1 MKFCLVTISRV
12 WGTKGYLESSV
23 LSPDLT
29 VCIVGDE
36 RTGKTC
42 LAHTL
47 AGKEYTE
54 IKHSWYYPEEMEVNI
69 THTINWAAIT
79 EQEKI
84 DDLLK
89 QMIQESK
96 VCATR
101 QIKAK
106 KQEALINPSNSYFA
120 PTYLEHKEGEYQLP
134 MPEFC
139 RFTGVTEKYNP
150 GKKYVTLWD
159 CDGSKM
165 FHAFESLFI
174 SPDMVCVIAFDAS
187 KLQERKE
194 DEVGSAKAVVKG
206 VCKWMEVISS
216 RLLKK
221 TTCDG
226 ALSEFYPTFMFVGT
240 KLDKM
245 GMDLKEAKTF
255 AYEKM
260 ISLLRLEL
268 ANKPYAKFIAGSKN
282 GRLLFDDNPCIFFL
296 SNLADKRDPEVI
308 TAIQK
313 MVMQAAPPPVV
324 RPTWYTRFER
334 ELMMYTCK
342 KREPPPP
349 PKEYSRWSYSYD
361 KPTIFTPSLAP
372 MEDVEKIASEC
383 GITEKQEILKA
394 LKHFHRRGIFLYFG
408 DVPCLSKALIVHH
421 RWFTKL
427 LIYIL
432 SNLRSHPAG
441 LPMGMFAQE
450 RSENGFFYQELL
462 DWCIDTFRSNEKRHG
477 ESLMDVDGKEIMQ
490 LFSKFHLA
498 MDATETSLVS
508 RRSEDY
514 KAGAPFYYMPY
525 FLSPEPARQPNPDSY
540 LMLLHFQSGFVSDVL
555 LHKLML
561 KVGEWSKGIPKCE
574 CIK

>member
-1 MKFCLVTISRV
+1 MTISRA
-12 WGTKGYLESSV
+12 WATKGYLESSV
-23 LSPDLT
+23 LSPDIT

-54 IKHSWYYPEEMEVNI
+54 VKHSWYYPEEMEVNI
-69 THTINWAAIT
+69 NHTINWAALT

-89 QMIQESK
+89 QMIKESK
-96 VCATR
+96 DCATR
-101 QIKAK
+101 QIKARK
-106 KQEALINPSNSYFA
+106 REALINPPTSFLS
-120 PTYLEHKEGEYQLP
+120 PTYLEHKEGDYQVP

-139 RFTGVTEKYNP
+139 RFTAITEKYNP
-150 GKKYVTLWD
+150 GKKYVTIWD

-165 FHAFESLFI
+165 FHAFESLLI
-174 SPDMVCVIAFDAS
+174 STEMVCVIAFDAS
-187 KLQERKE
+187 KLLERKE

-216 RLLKK
+216 RLWKK
-221 TTCDG
+221 TTCDS

-240 KLDKM
+240 KLDM
-245 GMDLKEAKTF
+245 MEMDLKEAKEF
-255 AYEKM
+255 AFEKM

-268 ANKPYAKFIAGSKN
+268 VNKPYAKFIAGSKN
-282 GRLLFDDNPCIFFL
+282 GRLLFDENPCIFFL
-296 SNLADKRDPEVI
+296 SNLTDKRDPEVI
-308 TAIQK
+308 AAIQT

-334 ELMMYTCK
+334 ELMMYACR

-349 PKEYSRWSYSYD
+349 PKEYSRWTYSYD

-383 GITEKQEILKA
+383 GITEKEEILKA
-394 LKHFHRRGIFLYFG
+394 LEHFHRRGIFLHYS

-421 RWFTKL
+421 RWITKL
-427 LIYIL
+427 FIYIL

-462 DWCIDTFRSNEKRHG
+462 DWCIDTFKSNEKRHG

-514 KAGAPFYYMPY
+514 KAGATFYFMPH
-525 FLSPEPARQPNPDSY
+525 FLAPEPTRQPNPDSY
-540 LMLLHFQSGFVSDVL
+540 LLLFHFQSGFVSDVL

-561 KVGEWSKGIPKCE
+561 KIGEWSKGIPKCE